1 MSSLLDF
8 DRRHPGGKA
17 VWEYPIQ
24 PADIMKTQVN
34 AEPFSR
40 LTFARSKQDV
50 ALRIAAPAV
59 RLIHRGLDLAAW
71 APGRHPPI
79 ERPPIGC
86 PRQPGGRRWRR
97 SSQTFQ
103 CIVQTSQRAPGH
115 GGLTLGRSG
124 SLYSSMDCPGGAA
137 VRRIA
142 HTAGQNATRRART
155 PASPLRYRTTHSS
168 SGCAQRTTGAHL
180 THGDAPRRREHARR
194 PSRRRPR
201 PGLTTQDPIRARRLH
216 RHDSD

>member
-86 PRQPGGRRWRR
+86 PPTAWR
-97 SSQTFQ
+97 T
-103 CIVQTSQRAPGH
+103 P
-115 GGLTLGRSG
+115 
-124 SLYSSMDCPGGAA
+124 M
-137 VRRIA
+137 
-142 HTAGQNATRRART
+142 ATQQSNVPMHRPDESTRARPRGPDARPIGQPVFEHGLPGWRGST
-155 PASPLRYRTTHSS
+155 ADRPYGRAECDTVSPYASVAAALPDDAQLVRLR
-168 SGCAQRTTGAHL
+168 AAHDRSPP
-180 THGDAPRRREHARR
+180 DAW
-194 PSRRRPR
+194 
-201 PGLTTQDPIRARRLH
+201 
-216 RHDSD
+216 